1 MNEHHHTVVCPGGA
15 SFYCL
20 SCGNKLSASEAWR
33 SLDSGTVTALLIEA
47 RDVIERGPVQMSFSG
62 INWGEYVTTGAT
74 YHRIAL
80 YLLTN
85 ERLIAQASGS
95 SDDDTPPQAY
105 KIDLGY
111 QEQAEALY
119 FPSPRNPHQRRLG
132 ISWCGIVLW
141 STVED
146 LDNGIQQFVRSLSLQ
161 INQVEEVSA

>member
-15 SFYCL
+15 RFYCL
-20 SCGNKLSASEAWR
+20 TCGNKLPASEAWQ

-47 RDVIERGPVQMSFSG
+47 RDVIERGPVQESFPG
-62 INWGEYVTTGAT
+62 IDWGQYATAGAT

-85 ERLIAQASGS
+85 DRLIVQASSS
-95 SDDDTPPQAY
+95 SDDDTPQAY

-119 FPSPRNPHQRRLG
+119 FPSLNNPHQRRLG

-141 STVED
+141 SIVED
-146 LDNGIQQFVRSLSLQ
+146 LDGGIQQFIAKSLP
-161 INQVEEVSA
+161 IHQVEEVSA